1 MAITEA
7 VTKLVPDPMRSP
19 IKAESGGL
27 SALCGV
33 GLVGDHSR
41 RLRPLLCIDGAY
53 RPKARP
59 MTRGAGGTVP
69 DSGLRFPF
77 APF

>member
-7 VTKLVPDPMRSP
+7 LTKLVPDPMRSP

-41 RLRPLLCIDGAY
+41 RLRPLLCIDGATD
-53 RPKARP
+53 RKRDP
-59 MTRGAGGTVP
+59 
-69 DSGLRFPF
+69 
-77 APF
+77 